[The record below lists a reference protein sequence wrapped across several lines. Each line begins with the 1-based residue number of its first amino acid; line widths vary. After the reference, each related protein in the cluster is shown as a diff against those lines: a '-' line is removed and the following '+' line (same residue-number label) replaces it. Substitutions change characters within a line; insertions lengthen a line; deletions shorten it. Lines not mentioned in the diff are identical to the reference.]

1 VIVARAPLFYKFA
14 SCLLAAAIAGSS
26 LVGCS
31 VPETAFG
38 DTHAQKKALFNAVI
52 RGVQCEIRR
61 AVKDQVRDPRV
72 AWLKNWS
79 ALIHLNLKFDTTLAF
94 NPGVTFKTPMVPA
107 VVSLG
112 NQTRQVFGQMYK
124 FGVGGNFSGQA
135 IRTEDVTFFYPFD
148 ATFFNTPDDPSTS
161 CYRYGGLTIGADLKL
176 GDWLDDVL
184 EPVKKCA
191 FAGRP
196 VAGPA
201 ATVLGY
207 ELASEDD
214 GARCTREELRLG
226 YSKDNPIKALSHEIT
241 FMVTF
246 EGGVTPSWNLVR
258 IESPIVSPLFG
269 ARRRDTS
276 DLIITFGSADTREV
290 IVKKE
295 RGTLG
300 PERVPAPSQEM
311 RDRDL
316 SLQIGSAVR
325 DALRQ

>member
-1 VIVARAPLFYKFA
+1 
-14 SCLLAAAIAGSS
+14 LAAAIAGSS
-26 LVGCS
+26 FVGCS
-31 VPETAFG
+31 VPEKAFG
-38 DTHAQKKALFNAVI
+38 DAYEQNKALFNAVV

-107 VVSLG
+107 EVTLG
-112 NQTRQVFGQMYK
+112 DHSTQVFSQMYS

-148 ATFFNTPDDPSTS
+148 ATFFNTPDDPGTS
-161 CYRYGGLTIGADLKL
+161 CYRYGGLTIGANLKL

-184 EPVKKCA
+184 EPVKNCA

-201 ATVLGY
+201 DSVLGY

-214 GARCTREELRLG
+214 GARCTTEELRRG
-226 YSKDNPIKALSHEIT
+226 YSKDNPIKAFSHEIT
-241 FMVTF
+241 FVITL
-246 EGGVTPSWNLVR
+246 EGGVAPSWNLVR
-258 IESPIVSPLFG
+258 IESPITSPLFD

-276 DLIITFGSADTREV
+276 DLIITLGSADTAEA

-295 RGTLG
+295 HGTAG
-300 PERVPAPSQEM
+300 PERVTVPSQEM

-316 SLQIGSAVR
+316 SLQIGSTVR
-325 DALRQ
+325 DALQQ